1 MVKNKFDDELMLG
14 MQRELQPIAK
24 KAGMDNLVKAAD
36 YLHAAIEIFEE
47 AGLTAKAD
55 QVLRILG
62 KIASQEEASAKD
74 QDFYSKV
81 MNWIDNPAAP
91 VDPNNPQPGEELSFT
106 SIIDD
111 EDEPEE
117 LEFTSLLKNNPVEP
131 SEDDLLFRSV
141 ASELGLIDNNDARRK
156 PKNSS
161 KVSDSHSK
169 PFDFDALMS
178 DDAIS
183 DLLDADIMEES
194 LEVSENEPEKTFEDS
209 D

>member
-1 MVKNKFDDELMLG
+1 MAKNKFDNELMLG
-14 MQRELQPIAK
+14 MQRELQPVVK

-62 KIASQEEASAKD
+62 KIASQDEAPAKD

-81 MNWIDNPAAP
+81 MNWIDNPATP
-91 VDPNNPQPGEELSFT
+91 VDSNDPQPGEELSFT
-106 SIIDD
+106 SIIDE

-117 LEFTSLLKNNPVEP
+117 LEFTSLLNNKSVEP

-141 ASELGLIDNNDARRK
+141 ASELGLIDNNDARRN
-156 PKNSS
+156 PKNTT

-169 PFDFDALMS
+169 AFDFDALMS
-178 DDAIS
+178 DDALS

-194 LEVSENEPEKTFEDS
+194 LEVSENELEKTFEDS